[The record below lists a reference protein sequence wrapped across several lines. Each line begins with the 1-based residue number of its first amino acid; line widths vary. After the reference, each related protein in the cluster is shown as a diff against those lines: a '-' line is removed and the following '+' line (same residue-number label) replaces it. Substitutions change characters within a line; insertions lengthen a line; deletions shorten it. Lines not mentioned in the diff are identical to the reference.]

1 MVREN
6 LWFLVWH
13 LASLTRLE
21 METQLDSEADGWQAM
36 CYTISFEI
44 CSYVLTGNLSGNMD

>member
-1 MVREN
+1 MSSMGQILPVERQWVLSTVIQEYRLA

-21 METQLDSEADGWQAM
+21 METAG
-36 CYTISFEI
+36 F
-44 CSYVLTGNLSGNMD
+44 